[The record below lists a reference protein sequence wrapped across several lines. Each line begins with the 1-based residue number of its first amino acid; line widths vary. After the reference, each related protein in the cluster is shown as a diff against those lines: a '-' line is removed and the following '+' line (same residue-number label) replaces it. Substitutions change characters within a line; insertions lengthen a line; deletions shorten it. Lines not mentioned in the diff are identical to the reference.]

1 METLEA
7 IKTRRSIRQYKKEM
21 ISNDILK
28 EILEAGMSGPSGGNN
43 KPWQFIIINDPEILR
58 EIPNVHSGAP
68 FTPDAPLAILVCGDL
83 EKYPGLMEEFLDV
96 WVIDCSIA
104 AQNILLAAH
113 GKSLGAVWTG
123 VYPMEERVNGL
134 KALLELPENIIPLV
148 LIVIGYPAE
157 QLPVEDRYDESRVHY
172 NTFEI
177 ENK

>member
-7 IKTRRSIRQYKKEM
+7 IKTRRSIRQYKQEI

-28 EILEAGMSGPSGGNN
+28 ELLTAGMSGPTAGN
-43 KPWQFIIINDPEILR
+43 KPWKFIVINDPEKIR
-58 EIPNVHSGAP
+58 EVANADSGANLAPNV
-68 FTPDAPLAILVCGDL
+68 PLAILVCGDM
-83 EKYPGLMEEFLDV
+83 EKYQDISQRY
-96 WVIDCSIA
+96 WVIDSSIA

-113 GKSLGAVWTG
+113 SKGLGAVWSG
-123 VYPMEERVNGL
+123 VYPTEERINGL
-134 KALLELPENIIPLV
+134 KSLFELPENIKPLV

-157 QLPVEDRYDESRVHY
+157 HLPVVDRYDASRVHY